1 MFDSVM
7 YPVLVSIV
15 LFLVSLSRLVMG
27 SEQQRGEAQKK
38 IVYLA
43 IGGILIFSVFGL
55 IQGSVVAPSDLP
67 QSLKDNINLVMS
79 AIQWI
84 GGLCL
89 AAGAVYVG
97 IQLRCV
103 EPSKRHEK

>member
-1 MFDSVM
+1 MFDLVM
-7 YPVLVSIV
+7 YPVLALIV
-15 LFLVSLSRLVMG
+15 LLLVSLTRLVMG

-38 IVYLA
+38 IIYLVIGA
-43 IGGILIFSVFGL
+43 ILVFTVFEAIKGA
-55 IQGSVVAPSDLP
+55 VVTPAGLP
-67 QSLKDNINLVMS
+67 QSLKDNINLAMS
-79 AIQWI
+79 AVQWI

-103 EPSKRHEK
+103 ESAKKREK